1 MSAEE
6 LAKHAQNPVADM
18 ISVPI
23 QSNTNFNVGPY
34 NRTQEVLNIQPVIPF
49 KLTPEWN
56 LIGRVVAPLIWQP
69 GMVPGQD
76 TTFGL
81 GDTELFAL
89 ISPVKPGSITL
100 R

>member
-1 MSAEE
+1 MGTNDRPDFAC
-6 LAKHAQNPVADM
+6 PVVA
-18 ISVPI
+18 
-23 QSNTNFNVGPY
+23 
-34 NRTQEVLNIQPVIPF
+34 
-49 KLTPEWN
+49 
-56 LIGRVVAPLIWQP
+56 GRVVAPLIWQP